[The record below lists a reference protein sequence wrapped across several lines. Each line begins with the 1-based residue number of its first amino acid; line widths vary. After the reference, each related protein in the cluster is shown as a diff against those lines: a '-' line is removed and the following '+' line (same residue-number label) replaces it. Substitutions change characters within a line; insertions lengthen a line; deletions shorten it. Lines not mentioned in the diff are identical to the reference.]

1 MTTTP
6 TGPTPHGPTPYGTP
20 DVPRITVRGEAHL
33 EADPELARIR
43 VTVQARGTDRRTTLD
58 DLTRRNSTALDLIKS
73 YGEAVDKVETGTF
86 SLAPE
91 YAKHGRG
98 ERVRTYHGRTTLTAE
113 LTDFTALGELATRLA
128 DLDLTR
134 VDGPHWSLRRTSPV
148 HAQAR
153 TQAVREA
160 VRRAR
165 EYADALGTTVAAL
178 LELSDTGTDPQDW
191 THHESPRG
199 WTRASFAKAPDDEP
213 APALNLEPQRQHI
226 QATVSAAFTLHP
238 PTL

>member
-6 TGPTPHGPTPYGTP
+6 SEPSAPLPYGTP
-20 DVPRITVRGEAHL
+20 DAPRITVRGEAHL

-43 VTVQARGTDRRTTLD
+43 VTVQARSTDRRTALD
-58 DLTRRNSTALDLIKS
+58 DLTHRNTTALDLIKS
-73 YGEAVDKVETGTF
+73 YGQAVDKIETSTL

-91 YAKHGRG
+91 LTKHGRG
-98 ERVRTYHGRTTLTAE
+98 VRVRSYQGRTTLTAE
-113 LTDFTALGELATRLA
+113 LTDFTALGELTTRLA

-134 VDGPHWSLRRTSPV
+134 VDGPEWLLRRTSPV

-153 TQAVREA
+153 NQAVHEA

-165 EYADALGTTVAAL
+165 EYADALSTTVAAL
-178 LELSDTGTDPQDW
+178 LELSDTGKDTYTW
-191 THHESPRG
+191 MHHEQTRG
-199 WTRASFAKAPDDEP
+199 FTGPDDEP
-213 APALNLEPQRQHI
+213 APALDLEPQRQHV
-226 QATVSAAFTLHP
+226 QATVDAVFTLHP